1 MPLIPATAYNSRKHI
16 QAQNNMK
23 KILPIFIYLI
33 LGALASF
40 FLPWWAIAPF
50 FAAIAFFTRT
60 SPSESFL
67 IGTLAGVTLWA
78 SYASILG
85 AADGMKLSGMVG
97 NIFQGLSP
105 MQLVILAGVIGGLV
119 GGMGAL
125 TGSYFRSIFTKD
137 VVNTD

>member
-1 MPLIPATAYNSRKHI
+1 
-16 QAQNNMK
+16 MK
-23 KILPIFIYLI
+23 KILPILIYLI
-33 LGALASF
+33 LGASASF
-40 FLPWWAIAPF
+40 FMPWWVIAPV
-50 FAAIAFFTRT
+50 FAAIAFFTKL
-60 SPSESFL
+60 SPTASL
-67 IGTLAGVTLWA
+67 AIGTLAGTTLWA

-105 MQLVILAGVIGGLV
+105 TQLVSITGTLGGLI